1 MRGGSKK
8 LKPQTEELEEG
19 KDPLE
24 GQKDNNL
31 LDPAEIGQTAA
42 NYYRR
47 GDFYCSEAILK
58 AIKDAFQLPVPETI
72 IGMASGFPIGMGR
85 SGCTCGAIAG
95 GILALGLFF
104 GRVEPKDRRVHKAMA
119 LSKELHDWFR
129 ARHGQL
135 CCRILT
141 KNMRLGSPAHM
152 RQCTSFTGEVAE
164 ATAKMILRELTG
176 QNSNGRGQ
184 WACPISSPFWG

>member
-1 MRGGSKK
+1 MRKFLSGGFDWIKRGSRKLSRQTDGIKK
-8 LKPQTEELEEG
+8 GEYP
-19 KDPLE
+19 PE
-24 GQKDNNL
+24 GQKDKNQP
-31 LDPAEIGQTAA
+31 DPAEIGRTAA
-42 NYYRR
+42 NYYRQ

-58 AIKDAFQLPVPETI
+58 AIKDAFQLPVPEII

-95 GILALGLFF
+95 GIMALGLFF

-129 ARHGQL
+129 ARHGHL

-141 KNMRLGSPAHM
+141 KKMRLGSPAHM
-152 RQCTSFTGEVAE
+152 RQCISFTEEVAE
-164 ATAKMILRELTG
+164 VTAKMILREWKG
-176 QNSNGRGQ
+176 QHPGGQ
-184 WACPISSPFWG
+184 S